1 MRRFVIIGHRAM
13 SQGKLPIS
21 DLASGAGRVDV
32 LVRAIMSSL
41 LTSHGIRQ
49 DTEVIIHL
57 QGGPGPFRRIKFV
70 GSEIR
75 GMHAEERSV
84 AGLIAKIIKQPTPP
98 IGIWRRV
105 SEGLYESGGDIKD
118 TIRDHLESKIVVL
131 DADQSSLWSLDAK
144 ITNDEISNDDLEL
157 TFILSDDKP
166 LDLEIHG
173 NIVARSIGSQWL
185 QGHIAIGICH
195 FLLDQKV
202 PLNLD

>member
-57 QGGPGPFRRIKFV
+57 QGGPGPYRRIKFV
-70 GSEIR
+70 GQQIR

-105 SEGLYESGGDIKD
+105 SEGLYESGGDIGD
-118 TIRDHLESKIVVL
+118 TIREHSESQIVVL
-131 DADQSSLWSLDAK
+131 DADQESLWSLDAK
-144 ITNDEISNDDLEL
+144 ITNEPINNNDLDI

-166 LDLEIHG
+166 LELAIQG
-173 NIVARSIGSQWL
+173 NIVSRSIGSQWL

-195 FLLDQKV
+195 FLLDQNV
-202 PLNLD
+202 SLNLD

>member
-1 MRRFVIIGHRAM
+1 M

-32 LVRAIMSSL
+32 LVRAIMASL

-57 QGGPGPFRRIKFV
+57 QGGPGPYRRIKFV
-70 GSEIR
+70 GQQIR

-84 AGLIAKIIKQPTPP
+84 AGIIAKIIKQPTPP
-98 IGIWRRV
+98 IGIWRKV
-105 SEGLYESGGDIKD
+105 SEGLYESGGDIYD
-118 TIRDHLESKIVVL
+118 TIREHSESKIVVL
-131 DADQSSLWSLDAK
+131 DADQESLWSLDAK
-144 ITNDEISNDDLEL
+144 ITNEPISNNDLDL

-166 LDLEIHG
+166 LELEIQD
-173 NIVARSIGSQWL
+173 NIVSRSIGSQWL

-195 FLLDQKV
+195 FLLDQNV

>member
-131 DADQSSLWSLDAK
+131 DADQTSLWSTDAK
-144 ITNDEISNDDLEL
+144 INNDEISNDDLEL

-166 LDLEIHG
+166 LDLEING
-173 NIVARSIGSQWL
+173 NIIARSIGSQWL

-195 FLLDQKV
+195 FLLDQNV

>member
-57 QGGPGPFRRIKFV
+57 QGGPGPYRRIKFV
-70 GSEIR
+70 GQQIR

-84 AGLIAKIIKQPTPP
+84 AGIIAKIIKQPTPP
-98 IGIWRRV
+98 IGIWRKV
-105 SEGLYESGGDIKD
+105 SEGLYESGGDIYD
-118 TIRDHLESKIVVL
+118 TIREHSESKIVVL
-131 DADQSSLWSLDAK
+131 DADQESLWSLDAK
-144 ITNDEISNDDLEL
+144 ITNEPNRNNDLEL

-166 LDLEIHG
+166 LELEIQD
-173 NIVARSIGSQWL
+173 NIVSRSIGSQWL

-195 FLLDQKV
+195 FLLDQNV

>member
-1 MRRFVIIGHRAM
+1 M

-70 GSEIR
+70 GQQIR

-105 SEGLYESGGDIKD
+105 SEGLYESGGDIDD
-118 TIRDHLESKIVVL
+118 TIREHSESKIVVL
-131 DADQSSLWSLDAK
+131 DADQESLWSLDAK
-144 ITNDEISNDDLEL
+144 ITNEPINNNDLDL

-166 LDLEIHG
+166 LELAIQG
-173 NIVARSIGSQWL
+173 NIVSRSIGSQWL

>member
-1 MRRFVIIGHRAM
+1 M

-70 GSEIR
+70 GQQIR

-105 SEGLYESGGDIKD
+105 SEGLYESGGDIHD
-118 TIRDHLESKIVVL
+118 TIREHSESKIVVL
-131 DADQSSLWSLDAK
+131 DADQESLWSLDAK
-144 ITNDEISNDDLEL
+144 ITNEPINNNDLDL

-166 LDLEIHG
+166 LELEIQS
-173 NIVARSIGSQWL
+173 NIVTRSIGSQWL

-195 FLLDQKV
+195 FLLDQNV

>member
-13 SQGKLPIS
+13 SQGKLPIN

-131 DADQSSLWSLDAK
+131 DADQSSLWSYDAK

-195 FLLDQKV
+195 FLLDQNV

>member
-32 LVRAIMSSL
+32 LVRAIMASL

-57 QGGPGPFRRIKFV
+57 QGGPGPYRRIKFV
-70 GSEIR
+70 GQQIR

-84 AGLIAKIIKQPTPP
+84 AGIIAKIIKQPTPP
-98 IGIWRRV
+98 IGIWRKV
-105 SEGLYESGGDIKD
+105 SEGLYESGGDIYD
-118 TIRDHLESKIVVL
+118 TIREHSESKIVVL
-131 DADQSSLWSLDAK
+131 DADQESLWSLDAK
-144 ITNDEISNDDLEL
+144 ITNEPISNNDLDL

-166 LDLEIHG
+166 LELEIQD
-173 NIVARSIGSQWL
+173 NIVSRSIGSQWL

-195 FLLDQKV
+195 FLLDQNV

>member
-57 QGGPGPFRRIKFV
+57 QGGPGPFRRIKLV

-173 NIVARSIGSQWL
+173 NIVARSIGSEWL

>member
-70 GSEIR
+70 GQHIR

-105 SEGLYESGGDIKD
+105 SEGLYESGGDIDD
-118 TIRDHLESKIVVL
+118 TIREHSESQIVVL
-131 DADQSSLWSLDAK
+131 DADQESLWSLDAK
-144 ITNDEISNDDLEL
+144 ITNEPISNNDLDL

-166 LDLEIHG
+166 LELAIQD
-173 NIVARSIGSQWL
+173 NIVSRSIGSQWL
-185 QGHIAIGICH
+185 PVSYTHLTLPTKA
-195 FLLDQKV
+195 
-202 PLNLD
+202 

>member
-13 SQGKLPIS
+13 SQGKLPIN

-118 TIRDHLESKIVVL
+118 TIRDHLESKIVIL
-131 DADQSSLWSLDAK
+131 DADQSSLWSYDAK
-144 ITNDEISNDDLEL
+144 ITNDEIINDDLEL

-195 FLLDQKV
+195 FLLDQNV

>member
-1 MRRFVIIGHRAM
+1 M
-13 SQGKLPIS
+13 SQGKLPLS

-57 QGGPGPFRRIKFV
+57 QGGPGPYRRIKFV
-70 GSEIR
+70 GNEIR

-98 IGIWRRV
+98 IGIWRRE
-105 SEGLYESGGDIKD
+105 SGGLYESGGDIED
-118 TIRDHLESKIVVL
+118 TIREHSTSKIVVL
-131 DADQSSLWSLDAK
+131 DAEQESLWSFDAK
-144 ITNDEISNDDLEL
+144 LTNEQINNSDLDL

-166 LDLEIHG
+166 LAIEIDSA
-173 NIVARSIGSQWL
+173 IVSRSIGTQWL
-185 QGHIAIGICH
+185 QGHTAIGICH
-195 FLLDQKV
+195 FLLDQNV

>member
-1 MRRFVIIGHRAM
+1 M

-70 GSEIR
+70 GQQIR

-105 SEGLYESGGDIKD
+105 SEGLYESGGDIHD
-118 TIRDHLESKIVVL
+118 TIREHSESKIVVL
-131 DADQSSLWSLDAK
+131 DADQESLWSLDAK
-144 ITNDEISNDDLEL
+144 ITNEPINNNDLDL

-166 LDLEIHG
+166 LELEIQS
-173 NIVARSIGSQWL
+173 NIVTRSIGSQWL

>member
-13 SQGKLPIS
+13 SQGKLPIN

-173 NIVARSIGSQWL
+173 NIIARSIGSQWL

>member
-1 MRRFVIIGHRAM
+1 M

-70 GSEIR
+70 GQQIR

-105 SEGLYESGGDIKD
+105 SEGLYESGGDIDD
-118 TIRDHLESKIVVL
+118 TIREHSESKIVVL
-131 DADQSSLWSLDAK
+131 DADQESLWSLDAK
-144 ITNDEISNDDLEL
+144 ITNEPINNNDLDI

-166 LDLEIHG
+166 LELAIQG
-173 NIVARSIGSQWL
+173 NIVSRSIGSQWL

>member
-13 SQGKLPIS
+13 SQGKLPIN

-131 DADQSSLWSLDAK
+131 DADQSSLWSYDAK

>member
-32 LVRAIMSSL
+32 LVRAIMASL

-57 QGGPGPFRRIKFV
+57 QGGPGPYRRIKFV
-70 GSEIR
+70 GQQIR

-84 AGLIAKIIKQPTPP
+84 AGIIAKIIKQPTPP
-98 IGIWRRV
+98 IGIWRKV
-105 SEGLYESGGDIKD
+105 SEGLYESGGDIYD
-118 TIRDHLESKIVVL
+118 TIREHSESKIVVL
-131 DADQSSLWSLDAK
+131 DADQESLWSLDAK
-144 ITNDEISNDDLEL
+144 ITNEPNRNNGLEL

-166 LDLEIHG
+166 LELEIQD
-173 NIVARSIGSQWL
+173 NIVSRSIGSQWL

-195 FLLDQKV
+195 FLLDQNV
-202 PLNLD
+202 LLNLD

>member
-1 MRRFVIIGHRAM
+1 
-13 SQGKLPIS
+13 
-21 DLASGAGRVDV
+21 
-32 LVRAIMSSL
+32 
-41 LTSHGIRQ
+41 
-49 DTEVIIHL
+49 
-57 QGGPGPFRRIKFV
+57 
-70 GSEIR
+70 
-75 GMHAEERSV
+75 MHAEERSV

-195 FLLDQKV
+195 FLLDQNV

>member
-84 AGLIAKIIKQPTPP
+84 AGIIAKIIKQPTPP

-118 TIRDHLESKIVVL
+118 TIRDHLESKIVIL

-144 ITNDEISNDDLEL
+144 ITNDGISNDDLEL

-195 FLLDQKV
+195 FLLDQNV

>member
-13 SQGKLPIS
+13 SQGKLPIN

>member
-57 QGGPGPFRRIKFV
+57 QGGPGPYRRIKFV
-70 GSEIR
+70 GNEIR

-98 IGIWRRV
+98 IGIWRRE
-105 SEGLYESGGDIKD
+105 SDGLYESGGDIED
-118 TIRDHLESKIVVL
+118 TIREHSSSKIVVL
-131 DADQSSLWSLDAK
+131 DAEQESLWSFDAK
-144 ITNDEISNDDLEL
+144 LTNDQISNTDLDL

-166 LDLEIHG
+166 LDIEMDNNL
-173 NIVARSIGSQWL
+173 VSRSIGDQWL
-185 QGHIAIGICH
+185 QGHTAIGICH
-195 FLLDQKV
+195 FLLDQSV

>member
-57 QGGPGPFRRIKFV
+57 QGGPGPYRRIKFV
-70 GSEIR
+70 GPQIR

-105 SEGLYESGGDIKD
+105 SEGLYESGGDIDD
-118 TIRDHLESKIVVL
+118 TIREHLESKI
-131 DADQSSLWSLDAK
+131 QYWES
-144 ITNDEISNDDLEL
+144 
-157 TFILSDDKP
+157 
-166 LDLEIHG
+166 
-173 NIVARSIGSQWL
+173 
-185 QGHIAIGICH
+185 
-195 FLLDQKV
+195 
-202 PLNLD
+202 

>member
-13 SQGKLPIS
+13 SQGKLPLS

-57 QGGPGPFRRIKFV
+57 QGGPGPYRRIKFV
-70 GSEIR
+70 GNEIR

-98 IGIWRRV
+98 IGIWRQE
-105 SEGLYESGGDIKD
+105 SDGLYESGGDIED
-118 TIRDHLESKIVVL
+118 TIREHSTSKIVVL
-131 DADQSSLWSLDAK
+131 DAEQESLWSFDAK
-144 ITNDEISNDDLEL
+144 LTNEQINNSDLDL

-166 LDLEIHG
+166 LAIEIDSA
-173 NIVARSIGSQWL
+173 IVSRSIGTQWL
-185 QGHIAIGICH
+185 QGHTAIGICH
-195 FLLDQKV
+195 FLLDQNV

>member
-1 MRRFVIIGHRAM
+1 M
-13 SQGKLPIS
+13 SQGKLPIN

-75 GMHAEERSV
+75 GMHAEERAV

>member
-1 MRRFVIIGHRAM
+1 M

-70 GSEIR
+70 GQQIR

-105 SEGLYESGGDIKD
+105 SEGLYESGGDIDD
-118 TIRDHLESKIVVL
+118 TIREHSESKIVVL
-131 DADQSSLWSLDAK
+131 DADQESLWSLDAK
-144 ITNDEISNDDLEL
+144 ITNEPINNNDLDL

-166 LDLEIHG
+166 LELEIQS
-173 NIVARSIGSQWL
+173 NIVTRSIGSQWL

-195 FLLDQKV
+195 FLLDQNV

>member
-32 LVRAIMSSL
+32 LVRAIMASL

-57 QGGPGPFRRIKFV
+57 QGGPGPYRRIKFV
-70 GSEIR
+70 GQQIR

-84 AGLIAKIIKQPTPP
+84 AGIIAKIIKQPTPP
-98 IGIWRRV
+98 IGIWRKV
-105 SEGLYESGGDIKD
+105 SEGLYESGGDIYD
-118 TIRDHLESKIVVL
+118 TIREHSESKIVVL
-131 DADQSSLWSLDAK
+131 DADQESLWSLDAK
-144 ITNDEISNDDLEL
+144 ITNEPNRNNGLEL

-166 LDLEIHG
+166 LELEIQG
-173 NIVARSIGSQWL
+173 DIVSRSIGSQWL

-195 FLLDQKV
+195 FLLDQNV
-202 PLNLD
+202 LLNLD

>member
-57 QGGPGPFRRIKFV
+57 QGGPGPYRRIKFV
-70 GSEIR
+70 GPQIR

-105 SEGLYESGGDIKD
+105 SEGLYESGGDIDD
-118 TIRDHLESKIVVL
+118 TIREHSESKIVVL
-131 DADQSSLWSLDAK
+131 DADQESLWSLDAK
-144 ITNDEISNDDLEL
+144 ITNEPISNNDLDL

-166 LDLEIHG
+166 LELELQG
-173 NIVARSIGSQWL
+173 NIVSRSIGSQWL

-195 FLLDQKV
+195 FLLDQNV